1 MKLFITGTFRSGT
14 TLLALALNAHSKLGV
29 TYDSVHFMRFAYMK
43 YGKNHLLLKNALKL
57 GKDLNDRL
65 EGRFKKGFDI
75 HEYNNQV
82 KCLEK
87 LTYSQLYDIVMR
99 LYVNN
104 DNWGEKTVLEWRNS
118 GDLIEMFDDIFII
131 HCLRDPRDVLSSWKN
146 ETFAP
151 GADYLD
157 AISNCYDSMKYALIN
172 KKKYKSRYI
181 VFKFEDMLM
190 YPQNSMRKICTNLKL
205 KYESQMLNVSKFKN
219 KTTNKKWMP
228 NTAFKDK
235 IKGISKAP
243 IGRWKK
249 HLPEEDLILCELVNG
264 DLMRKFGYK
273 PSKIKLSFHNIYA
286 ALRKL
291 QQSPLAYNG
300 ILNIIH
306 KNEGVQRNPL
316 DHFDPSTWETDENL
330 M

>member
-1 MKLFITGTFRSGT
+1 MKLFITGTFRSGS
-14 TLLALALNAHSKLGV
+14 TLLALTLNAHSKLSV

-43 YGKNHLLLKNALKL
+43 YGKDHILPEDALKL

-65 EGRFKKGFDI
+65 VDRFKKGFDI
-75 HEYNNQV
+75 HEYNRQV
-82 KCLEK
+82 KGLEK

-104 DNWGEKTVLEWRNS
+104 ENWGEKTVLEWRNS
-118 GDLIEMFDDIFII
+118 GDILEMFDDIFIV

-151 GADYLD
+151 GVDYLD
-157 AISNCYDSMKYALIN
+157 AISNCYDSMKYAQLN

-181 VFKFEDMLM
+181 LLKFEDMLID
-190 YPQNSMRKICTNLKL
+190 PQKTMRKLCNNLKL
-205 KYESQMLNVSKFKN
+205 KHESQMLDVSKFKN
-219 KTTNKKWMP
+219 KVTSTKWMP

-249 HLPEEDLILCELVNG
+249 HLPDEDLILCELVNG
-264 DLMRKFGYK
+264 NFMRRLGYK
-273 PSKIKLSFHNIYA
+273 LSSINLNIKNIYGA
-286 ALRKL
+286 FCKL

-306 KNEGVQRNPL
+306 KDEGVQRNPL
-316 DHFDPSTWETDENL
+316 DQFDPNTWETDENL